1 MYLSHYNLKEKPF
14 QISTDP
20 KFLWMGEKHQEALAT
35 LKYGIQDNKGF
46 LFLTG
51 DIGTGKTTLINGLL
65 NSLNEDVIVAVI
77 PDPNLDNIDFFKIIA
92 NDFNIDKNF
101 DGKGEF
107 LLVFRDFLYGA
118 HDDGRKVLLIIDES
132 QRLGDM
138 LLEEI
143 RLLSNIEKQNT
154 KLINIFFVGQ
164 QEFNDIILKPE
175 NKALR
180 QRITVNYSLSPLTMA
195 ETDEYIKY
203 RLSVAGADKFIF
215 NTSAVHEI
223 YLFSEGYPR
232 LINTICDRALL
243 TGYVKEAARIDDRII
258 SECAQDLRIESPT
271 NKKNPARLPDIEFE
285 VPPEIGEPVNGIEF
299 TIIEEEDALELEI
312 QDTQTAADQ
321 TYDDIE
327 EKFLTIDAVE
337 ITFDKGPG
345 KGERARLDV
354 SSQDHHKLTFIIP
367 DSDKRVIEYL
377 GKGVELSN
385 LQFFSPIAV
394 LKGKGVVSENMEI
407 ASGSKKGNFQIDI
420 NIISI

>member
-1 MYLSHYNLKEKPF
+1 MYLSFYNLKEKPF

-20 KFLWMGEKHQEALAT
+20 KFLWLGEKHQEALAT

-51 DIGTGKTTLINGLL
+51 DIGTGKTTLINSLL
-65 NSLNEDVIVAVI
+65 NSLNEDIIVAVV
-77 PDPNLDNIDFFKIIA
+77 PDPNLEKIDLYKIIA
-92 NDFNIDKNF
+92 NDFNLDKPF
-101 DGKGEF
+101 TGKGEF
-107 LLVFRDFLYGA
+107 LILFREFLYSV
-118 HDDGRKVLLIIDES
+118 HDENKKVLLIIDES
-132 QRLGDM
+132 QRLGNM

-215 NTSAVHEI
+215 TTSAVHEI

-243 TGYVKEAARIDDRII
+243 TG
-258 SECAQDLRIESPT
+258 
-271 NKKNPARLPDIEFE
+271 F
-285 VPPEIGEPVNGIEF
+285 VN
-299 TIIEEEDALELEI
+299 
-312 QDTQTAADQ
+312 
-321 TYDDIE
+321 
-327 EKFLTIDAVE
+327 
-337 ITFDKGPG
+337 
-345 KGERARLDV
+345 
-354 SSQDHHKLTFIIP
+354 
-367 DSDKRVIEYL
+367 
-377 GKGVELSN
+377 
-385 LQFFSPIAV
+385 V
-394 LKGKGVVSENMEI
+394 LKSLK
-407 ASGSKKGNFQIDI
+407 SKA
-420 NIISI
+420 